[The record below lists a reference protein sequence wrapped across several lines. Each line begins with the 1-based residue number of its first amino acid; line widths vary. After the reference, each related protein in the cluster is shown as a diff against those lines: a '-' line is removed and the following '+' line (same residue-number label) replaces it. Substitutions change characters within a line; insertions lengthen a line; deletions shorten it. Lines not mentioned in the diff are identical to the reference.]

1 MGRLGQQEKRASSW
15 GQEEKTE
22 KQRGGEEVATV
33 DGRWVERKTEERP
46 RLQTEAEEE
55 GFGKMKDEFRKLE
68 PPPLIATIT
77 SSNPTSL
84 LANFHQET
92 NYRNGLR
99 HYPL

>member
-55 GFGKMKDEFRKLE
+55 GFGKMKDECRKLE
-68 PPPLIATIT
+68 PLPLATIPPELPIT
-77 SSNPTSL
+77 AYESPPREITAS
-84 LANFHQET
+84 
-92 NYRNGLR
+92 
-99 HYPL
+99 